1 VLRPLIASHVGT
13 QQRHL
18 HSTYSTVYTLPL
30 QDVAVVVGL
39 IGALLGGGANFVIPA
54 ILNLRIFDRDAAAEG
69 QQQSHRAPVFS
80 EANLNRLLIVAGAAF
95 MVVGTA
101 SVVQDAQHGHH

>member
-1 VLRPLIASHVGT
+1 
-13 QQRHL
+13 
-18 HSTYSTVYTLPL
+18 
-30 QDVAVVVGL
+30 VVVGL

-54 ILNLRIFDRDAAAEG
+54 ILNLRIFARDAAAAP
-69 QQQSHRAPVFS
+69 QQSHRARVFS